1 MRLAEKY
8 GAQFARF
15 FIVGVGATLVHWGC
29 YAGVNRL
36 LGLTECDKAAL
47 NLSYAFGYIVSF
59 LGNYA
64 ASLRWTFRTSGS
76 LSKGAGFAFSHV
88 INATL
93 HFLLLN
99 LFIRIGMGSFLASG
113 IVCYTPWLAEH
124 FPILTS
130 PDTLLPLPVFVIAVP
145 INFLM
150 VRFFLT
156 RGDEKKA

>member
-8 GAQFARF
+8 SAQFARF
-15 FIVGVGATLVHWGC
+15 FIVGVGATIVHWGC

-36 LGLTECDKAAL
+36 FGLTESNQVAL

>member
-1 MRLAEKY
+1 MPLLEKY

-15 FIVGVGATLVHWGC
+15 FVVGVGATIVHWGC

-36 LGLTECDKAAL
+36 FGLTESNQVAL

-64 ASLRWTFRTSGS
+64 ASLKWTFRTSGS
-76 LSKGAGFAFSHV
+76 LSKGVGFAFSHA

-99 LFIRIGMGSFLASG
+99 LFISIGLGSAMAHTL
-113 IVCYTPWLAEH
+113 VCYTPWLTECL
-124 FPILTS
+124 PQLTQ
-130 PDTLLPLPVFVIAVP
+130 PDTLIPLPVFLIAVP
-145 INFLM
+145 VNFLM